1 MWSEL
6 LADCPR
12 VHAAAGDTLDIPAG
26 TKLLFLESGLVASTC
41 MPRQRRFIASIAT
54 DGDVL
59 PPPSDGIV
67 LEALRPSAV
76 RLVDAEM
83 CAVLLGKP
91 EAVDEIVDG
100 LLAAV
105 LEREESLSHFGE
117 AVHRDRVL
125 SKLVQLARKF
135 GRVTPDGVRL
145 DLPLT
150 HQLLADTV
158 AAARETVSIALG
170 ELQRIGAVERVGRAY
185 VLKRSPH
192 EIGEPRSTSATSG
205 SSHNFTDPDHITNI

>member
-6 LADCPR
+6 LAGCPR
-12 VHAAAGDTLDIPAG
+12 VRLAAGDTLDVPAG
-26 TKLLFLESGLVASTC
+26 TKLLILESGLVVSTY
-41 MPRQRRFIASIAT
+41 MPRRRRFVAAIAGE
-54 DGDVL
+54 GDVL

-67 LEALRPSAV
+67 LEALRPSLV
-76 RLVDAEM
+76 RFVDAEM
-83 CAVLLGKP
+83 CATLLCDPAAG
-91 EAVDEIVDG
+91 DEIVDG

-117 AVHRDRVL
+117 IVHRDRVL

-135 GRVTPDGVRL
+135 GRVTPEGVRL

-150 HQLLADTV
+150 HQLLADSV

-170 ELQRIGAVERVGRAY
+170 ELQRIGAVERIGRVY
-185 VLKRSPH
+185 VLKRSQL
-192 EIGEPRSTSATSG
+192 
-205 SSHNFTDPDHITNI
+205 NL

>member
-6 LADCPR
+6 LAECPR
-12 VHAAAGDTLDIPAG
+12 VHVAAGDTFEAPVG
-26 TKLLFLESGLVASTC
+26 TKLLILESGLVVSTY
-41 MPRQRRFIASIAT
+41 MPRRRRFIASIAGE
-54 DGDVL
+54 GDVL

-67 LEALRPSAV
+67 LEALRPSVV
-76 RLVDAEM
+76 RFVDAEM
-83 CAVLLGKP
+83 CATLLCDPAAG
-91 EAVDEIVDG
+91 DEIVDG

-117 AVHRDRVL
+117 TVHRDRVL

-135 GRVTPDGVRL
+135 GRVTPEGVRL

-150 HQLLADTV
+150 HQLLADSV

-170 ELQRIGAVERVGRAY
+170 ELQRVGAVERNGRVY
-185 VLKRSPH
+185 VLKRSPR
-192 EIGEPRSTSATSG
+192 EI
-205 SSHNFTDPDHITNI
+205 D